1 MNTASYLGA
10 SLCPRGR
17 FAGSRSSRRE
27 GGIGRARRSAGPHHT
42 LSRHGDLPLW
52 LCNVCLHLEDYFIAW
67 YLSSLRSV
75 ESEGR
80 AWCFL

>member
-27 GGIGRARRSAGPHHT
+27 GGIGRARALLAHTTPSAARRPA
-42 LSRHGDLPLW
+42 PL
-52 LCNVCLHLEDYFIAW
+52 V
-67 YLSSLRSV
+67 V
-75 ESEGR
+75 
-80 AWCFL
+80 

>member
-27 GGIGRARRSAGPHHT
+27 GGIGRARALLAHTTPSAGTATCPSGCVMLVCISKII
-42 LSRHGDLPLW
+42 LSPGI
-52 LCNVCLHLEDYFIAW
+52 CL
-67 YLSSLRSV
+67 R
-75 ESEGR
+75 
-80 AWCFL
+80 